1 MNMDLFYV
9 VISCIFVFLLIV
21 GVIMMAIDSRMD
33 YKRKRAIAQ
42 KIEDGR
48 GMRLESDDLVLKVVD
63 GKVEILEDVPYSEL
77 AAASDT
83 ETAPVVPVSETE
95 EVLEELVSRYG
106 EITEN
111 SIIFQKSKNLTF
123 ADKYNALEETAR
135 ARYDE
140 FMAYILSK
148 PDCRKSESSVGV
160 TVKNKTDKMLS
171 VTIKRGVVELNFMLT
186 NSELNRLVR
195 AEGIKD
201 IKIKPVVIRLEDDT
215 DLRLAK
221 QTADITLEHLA
232 EEQQYRK
239 EKKKELR
246 RKRNQEMRAAANK
259 TL

>member
-48 GMRLESDDLVLKVVD
+48 GMRLESDDLILKVVD

-77 AAASDT
+77 ATAASPASDT

-123 ADKYNALEETAR
+123 ADKYNALEENAR

-140 FMAYILSK
+140 FMAYILAK

-171 VTIKRGVVELNFMLT
+171 VTIKRGVV
-186 NSELNRLVR
+186 
-195 AEGIKD
+195 
-201 IKIKPVVIRLEDDT
+201 
-215 DLRLAK
+215 
-221 QTADITLEHLA
+221 
-232 EEQQYRK
+232 
-239 EKKKELR
+239 
-246 RKRNQEMRAAANK
+246 
-259 TL
+259 

>member
-77 AAASDT
+77 AAAASPASDT

-123 ADKYNALEETAR
+123 ADKYNALEENAR

-160 TVKNKTDKMLS
+160 TVKNKTVKMF
-171 VTIKRGVVELNFMLT
+171 R
-186 NSELNRLVR
+186 
-195 AEGIKD
+195 
-201 IKIKPVVIRLEDDT
+201 
-215 DLRLAK
+215 
-221 QTADITLEHLA
+221 
-232 EEQQYRK
+232 
-239 EKKKELR
+239 
-246 RKRNQEMRAAANK
+246 
-259 TL
+259 